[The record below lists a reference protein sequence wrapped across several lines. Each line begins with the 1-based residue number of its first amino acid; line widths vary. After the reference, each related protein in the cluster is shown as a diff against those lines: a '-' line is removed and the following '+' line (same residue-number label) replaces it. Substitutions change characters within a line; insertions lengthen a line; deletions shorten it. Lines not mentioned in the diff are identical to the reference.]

1 MPEVMPF
8 VILAGSDQRPGPVP
22 KELQVGDVLSGFKG
36 AIPLPW
42 GRSLAAE
49 LVARVRATG
58 RFRDPLLVGPRAV
71 YAGLVDCEIID
82 VGGTLTA
89 TLQRVIEVVRAR
101 FDGHAPMAVSA
112 CDILPTPSEITN
124 LLTSEF
130 DPHADCCFWW
140 QWIAAETETLGA
152 SAWKP
157 RYAIRRGPDAPPE
170 TVYPGHLVI
179 FRPQTVRLELLMR
192 LLTLA
197 YRYRNWPPRQRVWP
211 MLSRGLGLMLEE
223 DLQNLG
229 RGQLPILTVSI
240 PWHLLR
246 AYRELQTRRLTV
258 PGLERHAARV
268 LLHRRFRRRGRPVV
282 ISVSPILSFAQD
294 IDTQA
299 ELDAI
304 CAQGAE
310 GR

>member
-1 MPEVMPF
+1 MPEAMPI
-8 VILAGSDQRPGPVP
+8 VILAGSDQQPGPVP
-22 KELQVGDVLSGFKG
+22 KDLQVGDMLSGFKG

-49 LVARVRATG
+49 FVARVRATG
-58 RFRDPLLVGPRAV
+58 RFQDPLLVGPKAV

-82 VGGTLTA
+82 VEGTLTT
-89 TLQRVIEVVRAR
+89 TLRRVIELLRTR
-101 FDGHAPMAVSA
+101 FDGHAPVAASA
-112 CDILPTPSEITN
+112 CDILPTSSEITD

-140 QWIAAETETLGA
+140 QWIAAEAESLGA

-157 RYAIRRGPDAPPE
+157 RYAIRRGPDSPPE
-170 TVYPGHLVI
+170 TVYPGHFVI
-179 FRPQTVRLELLMR
+179 FRPQSVRLELLMR

-197 YRYRNWPPRQRVWP
+197 YRYRNLPLKQRAWP
-211 MLSRGLGLMLEE
+211 MLSRGLGLMLLE
-223 DLQNLG
+223 DLRNLTQ
-229 RGQLPILTVSI
+229 GQLPILTVSI
-240 PWHLLR
+240 PWYLSR

-258 PGLERHAARV
+258 TGLEQHAARV
-268 LLHRRFRRRGRPVV
+268 FLHRRFRRRARPVV

-304 CAQGAE
+304 RVQEVG